1 MFITFIA
8 NLFKFLFKS
17 SSNWGHDVKLREIPA
32 QKGIYSDMSIW
43 IILWLKHTYM
53 TRMPDQTENM
63 HHSRMKEIPDIHLN
77 SKIHKSIA
85 STSYYPIILQACSIM
100 ILKVKTCMC
109 IWGDYYTHVTYVH
122 LLTILITRIHYN
134 LSLNLFTIP

>member
-1 MFITFIA
+1 
-8 NLFKFLFKS
+8 
-17 SSNWGHDVKLREIPA
+17 
-32 QKGIYSDMSIW
+32 
-43 IILWLKHTYM
+43 M

-77 SKIHKSIA
+77 SKIHKPIA

-100 ILKVKTCMC
+100 NLKVKTSMC

-122 LLTILITRIHYN
+122 LLTIWLPGYTTTYHSIYLLYRKWYLQVWRASRN
-134 LSLNLFTIP
+134 NKVTIDFKSIAL